1 MGSRFR
7 LPALIASVALLLIAV
22 AAVVF
27 VSDEIALGREDDNDS
42 SVVVEEGQQLL
53 DGQSISVEEAI
64 AAAQNEATG
73 AVDDV
78 EIERRGD
85 RVVYDI
91 EIGETD
97 VVVDAGDGSIVSVR
111 EDDDDDD
118 DDRRDETVT
127 PQDFTNLISVD
138 DAIAAAQNEV
148 SGTVHDVEL
157 EDEHGSMV
165 YSIEIGNHEVEVDAV
180 TGEIVSVEVDD

>member
-7 LPALIASVALLLIAV
+7 LPALLASVALLLIAV

-27 VSDEIALGREDDNDS
+27 VTDEIALGREDDNDS

-53 DGQSISVEEAI
+53 DGQAISVDEAI

-85 RVVYDI
+85 QVVYDI

-97 VVVDAGDGSIVSVR
+97 VVVDASDGSIVSVR

-118 DDRRDETVT
+118 DRRDDTAAS
-127 PQDFTNLISVD
+127 QDFTNLIGVD
-138 DAIAAAQNEV
+138 EAIAAAQNEV
-148 SGTVHDVEL
+148 DGTVDDVEL

-165 YSIEIGNHEVEVDAV
+165 YSIEIGSHEVEVDAV